1 MNRSFSAILAV
12 LAVTMLFTGGPGAV
26 LADGHDAPVT
36 VEAPSS
42 NVEIPGI
49 ASPFINS
56 VASAANPAPFTYLT
70 PISDLLSSSVGLMA
84 RGFDPRPNLG
94 ISSQSRGSYAPPPGL
109 AWEALPEVFMAPTI
123 PPSAPAVQ
131 GAGLVPFRDPAPAFS
146 RNILIP
152 RDFSSAPLQTE
163 PSIAVNPNDPDHLVM
178 GSIDYNFPNVTNY
191 VSIDGGVTWEGPFR
205 PSYLAED
212 VGSGGDAVVAF
223 DRDGNVFI
231 IFISIGIEE
240 FTVGIAADQAV
251 VSSIG
256 ISKSEDGGRTWNEPV
271 SAFRSSISK
280 NLSPASD
287 GRLEGDI
294 AISFLDKPWLAI
306 GPSQDD
312 PSIDAIYVT
321 MTEFTSRF
329 PIIFPFGGTFPFFGV
344 PVLETAIK
352 VVGSSDGGQ
361 TWSDATTVGPVVR
374 RIFAS
379 GGSSE
384 EDLDAE
390 TQDEKLQEA
399 PSGAIGTQRVLQGS
413 QPAVAE
419 DGSVYVTWLDSTD
432 DDSMEGL
439 AENYIARSDNGGKTF
454 GEPVRTS
461 VFNEPGFLPRNGFF
475 RYWGSAFPQIA
486 VGPNDV
492 VYVVYTAK
500 PPDDPT
506 DDGDIYFVRST
517 DRGET
522 WDRPVTLNGDDTD
535 HLQFFPSIATS
546 PNGTLHVM
554 WGDFRDDRAQTRYQ
568 IYYTTSE
575 DGGDTWGFKDET
587 LNIDTRD
594 TRVSD
599 FHSNANKG
607 FPGGV
612 FIGDYFSIAASD
624 KDVYLTWADTRLGEF
639 GPVNQKIGFTR
650 RSPIQSPEVFLSPPA
665 GPGGQPVTLQ
675 GFNFQPDI
683 NVIIRVSGVAVATEH
698 TNELGRFTS
707 QVFIPISGEGAH
719 AVNVFDDSG
728 NAATSSFFMEFGF
741 DNVQETQEL
750 LAERI
755 QSLESRIDGISGE
768 FNDVLQAQIEALK
781 AGIVAPE
788 IPEIPEIP
796 APIIEDT
803 QAPWWL
809 LIVGVAGTA
818 VVVAGLTYFIARP
831 RSPERWESV

>member
-1 MNRSFSAILAV
+1 MNRGIAAVMAV
-12 LAVTMLFTGGPGAV
+12 LALTMLFIGGTDLV
-26 LADGHDAPVT
+26 LADGENDPAV
-36 VEAPSS
+36 VVAPST
-42 NVEIPGI
+42 NPEIPEI
-49 ASPFINS
+49 ASPFISS
-56 VASAANPAPFTYLT
+56 VAASANPAPFTYLT
-70 PISDLLSSSVGLMA
+70 PISDLLSSSVGMMA
-84 RGFDPRPNLG
+84 RGLDPRPSLG
-94 ISSQSRGSYAPPPGL
+94 ITSQTKRSSAPPPGL
-109 AWEALPEVFMAPTI
+109 AWETLPEVFMAPTT
-123 PPSAPAVQ
+123 PTNVPVSQ

-152 RDFSSAPLQTE
+152 RDFSNAPLQTE
-163 PSIAVNPNDPDHLVM
+163 PSIAVNPDDPDHLVM
-178 GSIDYNFPNVTNY
+178 GSIDYNFPNVTTY
-191 VSIDGGVTWEGPFR
+191 VSIDGGVTWEGPSR
-205 PSYLAED
+205 PAYLAED
-212 VGSGGDAVVAF
+212 LGSGGDAVVAF
-223 DRDGNVFI
+223 DRDGNVYV
-231 IFISIGIEE
+231 IFISIGVEE
-240 FTVGIAADQAV
+240 FTIGPAADQAV

-256 ISKSEDGGRTWNEPV
+256 IAKSEDGGLTWNEPV
-271 SAFRSSISK
+271 SVFRSDFNK
-280 NLSPASD
+280 NLTP
-287 GRLEGDI
+287 GFGGQLQGDI
-294 AISFLDKPWLAI
+294 AIGFLDKPWIDI
-306 GPSQDD
+306 GPSKDD
-312 PSIDAIYVT
+312 PSKDAIYVT

-352 VVGSSDGGQ
+352 VVSSTDGGQ

-379 GGSSE
+379 GGASE
-384 EDLDAE
+384 EETAE
-390 TQDEKLQEA
+390 LQEE

-413 QPAVAE
+413 QPAVGE

-439 AENYIARSDNGGKTF
+439 AENYIARSDDGGKTF
-454 GEPVRTS
+454 GDPVRTS

-486 VGPNDV
+486 VGPNDE

-506 DDGDIYFVRST
+506 DDGDIYFVRSL

-535 HLQFFPSIATS
+535 HLQFFSSIATS
-546 PNGTLHVM
+546 PNGNLHVM

-575 DGGDTWGFKDET
+575 DEGDTWGFKDEA
-587 LNIDTRD
+587 LGIDTRD

-599 FHSNANKG
+599 FHSNPNKG
-607 FPGGV
+607 FPGGQ
-612 FIGDYFSIAASD
+612 FIGDYFSIDASD
-624 KDVYLTWADTRLGEF
+624 EDVYLTWADTRLGEY

-650 RSPIQSPEVFLSPPA
+650 RAPIQAPEVFLSPPA

-683 NVIIRVSGVAVATEH
+683 NVLIRVSGVAVATER

-707 QVFIPISGEGAH
+707 KVFVPISGQGAH
-719 AVNVFDDSG
+719 AVDVFDDSG
-728 NAATSSFFMEFGF
+728 NSATSSFFMEFGF
-741 DNVQETQEL
+741 DNVQQTQEF

-755 QSLESRIDGISGE
+755 QGLESRIDGISGE
-768 FNDVLQAQIEALK
+768 FNDVLQAQIDALK
-781 AGIVAPE
+781 AGLVPPEAPQV
-788 IPEIPEIP
+788 P

-809 LIVGVAGTA
+809 LIAGVAGTA
-818 VVVAGLTYFIARP
+818 AVVAILTYFIARP
-831 RSPERWESV
+831 RPPEQWAKVS